1 MCMADAD
8 MQRLAICSEA
18 MRTKDSGVYR
28 VLLTVLSSRK
38 PEYVL
43 INLMDVPPKE
53 LLEEGK
59 TYRITIEEGD

>member
-1 MCMADAD
+1 

-43 INLMDVPPKE
+43 INLMDVSPKE

-59 TYRITIEEGD
+59 DLPHHD

>member
-1 MCMADAD
+1 

-28 VLLTVLSSRK
+28 VLLTVLSSRT
-38 PEYVL
+38 PEYML
-43 INLMDVPPKE
+43 INLMNVRPEE
-53 LLEEGK
+53 LLEQGK